1 MGTGGLGQLS
11 PRLMHEPMLTNAGY
25 GMGKPADEH
34 AKAWEDFSD
43 EEFVAFLEHQS
54 MHFVVNTIVSLTGHL
69 SVCSPT
75 NHGVRYQPFGNY
87 TPDCPQAER
96 RCYGSCFVN
105 ALDEYSLSQ
114 MRMLINRTHTLAPDR
129 TVVLYTEFALS
140 TEPNASTLYSD
151 SLWVN
156 ASGSQLAYETCAMNN
171 AKTGPGSDY
180 LLFFGNET
188 NSYGKQLE
196 AMMRKVMALG
206 FDGAFHHPTNR
217 SLDPLIFPI
226 GDQEMCLGSRDIP

>member
-1 MGTGGLGQLS
+1 MVFA
-11 PRLMHEPMLTNAGY
+11 N
-25 GMGKPADEH
+25 
-34 AKAWEDFSD
+34 
-43 EEFVAFLEHQS
+43 
-54 MHFVVNTIVSLTGHL
+54 
-69 SVCSPT
+69 
-75 NHGVRYQPFGNY
+75 QPFGNY

-105 ALDEYSLSQ
+105 ALDEYSLAQ

-180 LLFFGNET
+180 LLFIGNET

-206 FDGAFHHPTNR
+206 FDGAYTTRRF
-217 SLDPLIFPI
+217 SLDL
-226 GDQEMCLGSRDIP
+226 S

>member
-1 MGTGGLGQLS
+1 
-11 PRLMHEPMLTNAGY
+11 
-25 GMGKPADEH
+25 MGKPADEH

-54 MHFVVNTIVSLTGHL
+54 MHFVVNTI
-69 SVCSPT
+69 
-75 NHGVRYQPFGNY
+75 PFGNY

-217 SLDPLIFPI
+217 SLDPLTFPI
-226 GDQEMCLGSRDIP
+226 GDQEMCSGSRDIP